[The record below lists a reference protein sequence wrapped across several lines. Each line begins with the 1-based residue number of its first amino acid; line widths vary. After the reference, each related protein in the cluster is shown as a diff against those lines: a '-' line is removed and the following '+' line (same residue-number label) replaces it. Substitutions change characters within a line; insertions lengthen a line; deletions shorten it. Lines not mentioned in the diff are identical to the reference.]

1 MKCIFRKSNNKFG
14 IRFNLQSLSK
24 NVEIVGKEISSPNKF
39 LKRVFFF
46 KGEKS
51 SYINLSDHK
60 LIYSFFPNA
69 EVIEIKNAG
78 HWLHRD
84 NMSDVLRHLHAN
96 I

>member
-1 MKCIFRKSNNKFG
+1 MKSIFRKSNNKFEFG
-14 IRFNLQSLSK
+14 SIYDSFQKCRNCRKRDF
-24 NVEIVGKEISSPNKF
+24 ISNKF
-39 LKRVFFF
+39 LKKVFFF